1 MLSPSLGAPCPLEI
15 WLTRSK
21 HWLHGPVRQI
31 PCFLPG
37 PILTSSRSSSSYYVF
52 VLCSRGGS
60 GFFIRLTRCPV
71 TYVLWFVCTFYEDVR
86 RLGLRAEVR
95 DRVRAVV
102 CNAADLVLSRLPFPR
117 VTSEAL
123 LLLYVK
129 IFIKIYIKITL
140 LRSYT
145 LPEALSQLNMVPT
158 LRPTLVKNFL

>member
-1 MLSPSLGAPCPLEI
+1 M
-15 WLTRSK
+15 
-21 HWLHGPVRQI
+21 
-31 PCFLPG
+31 
-37 PILTSSRSSSSYYVF
+37 
-52 VLCSRGGS
+52 
-60 GFFIRLTRCPV
+60 
-71 TYVLWFVCTFYEDVR
+71 CTFYEDVR